1 MAVIVRSNMCRG
13 FPQAVR
19 MDYSG
24 LDVGG
29 GLVGRAAGRGPA
41 AIATTLRNAPGP
53 ACVMRA
59 QRDGIHTTLRH
70 ASPAR
75 RNPPQLDPCR
85 PTSHNASP
93 ADITKTTPRG
103 RGHRGRQ
110 PRAGPPGWRRPPGG
124 GAHRHALPAPA
135 GHGQTSPKAG
145 LTDGR
150 RTGSRAAPRLP
161 RGRRADGRCD
171 RHDRTRSRP
180 GRAAEASPF
189 SRRRSR
195 QAVFRRIPPAL
206 GPLLPWVPS
215 VEWTEQGEDFREPS
229 SSPRPRAPRPGPEGG
244 ALTCPLCW
252 MCAAPPRPWWR
263 WP

>member
-1 MAVIVRSNMCRG
+1 MIVRSNMCRA
-13 FPQAVR
+13 FSQAVR

-41 AIATTLRNAPGP
+41 EIATTLRNMPGP

-59 QRDGIHTTLRH
+59 QRDGIHP
-70 ASPAR
+70 S
-75 RNPPQLDPCR
+75 
-85 PTSHNASP
+85 S
-93 ADITKTTPRG
+93 I
-103 RGHRGRQ
+103 
-110 PRAGPPGWRRPPGG
+110 RAGPSRTMRAQLTSPKRHPGG
-124 GAHRHALPAPA
+124 GGIVEGSREQDRRDDDAPGRRGPPARSSSA
-135 GHGQTSPKAG
+135 GWPRPDAPEAG

-150 RTGSRAAPRLP
+150 RTESRAAPRLP
-161 RGRRADGRCD
+161 RGRRADGRCDRHD

-244 ALTCPLCW
+244 ALTCPPCSTP
-252 MCAAPPRPWWR
+252 AAPPRPWSP

>member
-1 MAVIVRSNMCRG
+1 MFGVLGALTGARRGPAGTIVWCRFTKVIQGVISNTQSAMMAVIVRSNMCRG

-70 ASPAR
+70 ASSAR

-103 RGHRGRQ
+103 RGHRGRRL
-110 PRAGPPGWRRPPGG
+110 RAGPPGWRRPPGRG
-124 GAHRHALPAPA
+124 PPARSSSVGWPRPDA
-135 GHGQTSPKAG
+135 PEAG

-150 RTGSRAAPRLP
+150 RTGSRAALRLP
-161 RGRRADGRCD
+161 RGRRADGRCDRHD

-189 SRRRSR
+189 SRRQGR

-206 GPLLPWVPS
+206 GPLLP
-215 VEWTEQGEDFREPS
+215 
-229 SSPRPRAPRPGPEGG
+229 
-244 ALTCPLCW
+244 
-252 MCAAPPRPWWR
+252 
-263 WP
+263 

>member
-1 MAVIVRSNMCRG
+1 
-13 FPQAVR
+13 

-41 AIATTLRNAPGP
+41 AIATTLRNVPDP

-93 ADITKTTPRG
+93 ADTTKTTPRG
-103 RGHRGRQ
+103 RGASWKAAASRTAGMTTPPRRGSPARSSSAGW
-110 PRAGPPGWRRPPGG
+110 PRPEPPE
-124 GAHRHALPAPA
+124 
-135 GHGQTSPKAG
+135 AG
-145 LTDGR
+145 LTGGWR
-150 RTGSRAAPRLP
+150 IGSRAAPRLP

-171 RHDRTRSRP
+171 RHDRHDRTRSRP

-189 SRRRSR
+189 SRRRGR

-206 GPLLPWVPS
+206 SPLLPWVPS

-244 ALTCPLCW
+244 ALTCPPCSTP
-252 MCAAPPRPWWR
+252 AAPPPPWWR

>member
-1 MAVIVRSNMCRG
+1 MFGVLGALTGARRGPAGTIVWCRFTKVIQGVISNTQSVMMAVIVRSNMCRG

-29 GLVGRAAGRGPA
+29 GLVGRAAGREPA
-41 AIATTLRNAPGP
+41 EIATTLRNMPGP

-70 ASPAR
+70 ASSAR

-93 ADITKTTPRG
+93 ADTTKTTPRG
-103 RGHRGRQ
+103 RGASWKAAASRTAGMTTPPRRGSPARSSSAGW
-110 PRAGPPGWRRPPGG
+110 PRPEPPE
-124 GAHRHALPAPA
+124 
-135 GHGQTSPKAG
+135 AG
-145 LTDGR
+145 LTGGWR
-150 RTGSRAAPRLP
+150 IGSRAAPRLP

-171 RHDRTRSRP
+171 RHDRHDRTRSRP

-189 SRRRSR
+189 SRRRGR
-195 QAVFRRIPPAL
+195 QAIFRRIPSAL
-206 GPLLPWVPS
+206 GPLLP
-215 VEWTEQGEDFREPS
+215 
-229 SSPRPRAPRPGPEGG
+229 
-244 ALTCPLCW
+244 
-252 MCAAPPRPWWR
+252 
-263 WP
+263 

>member
-70 ASPAR
+70 ASSAR

-135 GHGQTSPKAG
+135 GHGPTPPRRGSP
-145 LTDGR
+145 TDGAPDPGPRPDSPGADAQTDGATGTTDTTGPGLAPAARPR
-150 RTGSRAAPRLP
+150 RPPLVGDGAGKPSFGAFPRLSARSY
-161 RGRRADGRCD
+161 RGC
-171 RHDRTRSRP
+171 H
-180 GRAAEASPF
+180 
-189 SRRRSR
+189 
-195 QAVFRRIPPAL
+195 QL
-206 GPLLPWVPS
+206 NGPNREKIS
-215 VEWTEQGEDFREPS
+215 VN
-229 SSPRPRAPRPGPEGG
+229 RAPRP
-244 ALTCPLCW
+244 
-252 MCAAPPRPWWR
+252 APAHRAPAQRGVR
-263 WP
+263 